1 MGTILRWSWL
11 LGVALMA
18 PASMPAGGA
27 DFRQPQLRRRVGVG
41 GHLHVPSDA
50 PLRLSPMAV
59 APSLST
65 LRAGTSLRLLRRWS
79 AADGNVWLHVQP
91 LGEDQPRGWLRA

>member
-1 MGTILRWSWL
+1 
-11 LGVALMA
+11 MA

-27 DFRQPQLRRRVGVG
+27 DFRQPQVRRRVGVG
-41 GHLHVPSDA
+41 GHLYVASEA

-79 AADGNVWLHVQP
+79 AADGNDWLHVQTVS
-91 LGEDQPRGWLRA
+91 GDQRRGWLRA

>member
-1 MGTILRWSWL
+1 
-11 LGVALMA
+11 MA
-18 PASMPAGGA
+18 PAAMPAGGA
-27 DFRQPQLRRRVGVG
+27 DLRQPQVRRRVGVVC
-41 GHLHVPSDA
+41 HLHVASNV

-79 AADGNVWLHVQP
+79 AADGNNWLHVQP